1 MTIAPSVKS
10 GTTAQLR
17 QILRVTSPVWMLG
30 AAIAGALTLA
40 GCAPEPGSTADAG
53 NNGTEDTSAKTVEAS
68 GLDADESGDRGE
80 QTEPHTHVEDCNWD
94 SDAVTT
100 VAAAP
105 GSQKGDLR
113 TVIVGAWQHTAI
125 DHGSGFEPLGIQD
138 IRYVFPS
145 PDRLLYCQHIPGV
158 LEHLHNAADISWD
171 GTRIVVPGGA
181 PGFEVL
187 EWNDSTMVWTNHMDG
202 TTYLLQRR

>member
-1 MTIAPSVKS
+1 MTNPSPTPSGLRTLLIGAALIAP
-10 GTTAQLR
+10 
-17 QILRVTSPVWMLG
+17 
-30 AAIAGALTLA
+30 LTLA
-40 GCAPEPGSTADAG
+40 GCAPEPGAAVGADSSDPGLVTAPETTEENDASPA
-53 NNGTEDTSAKTVEAS
+53 TETA
-68 GLDADESGDRGE
+68 
-80 QTEPHTHVEDCNWD
+80 EPRTQVEDCGWEGGQ
-94 SDAVTT
+94 VTSL
-100 VAAAP
+100 AAAP
-105 GSQKGDLR
+105 GSQDGDLHA
-113 TVIVGAWQHTAI
+113 VIVGAWQHTAI
-125 DHGSGFEPLGIQD
+125 DDGSGFEPLDSED